1 LRDYE
6 IVVGLFRRVKHFLL
20 LLNQTMYKTIALI
33 VFLFGALMLHAENK
47 NLPYQIAGQ
56 AVEAAN
62 GKSVPY
68 ATVTLQNDSAK
79 TVKKVSSDIN
89 GKFSFFVKEKRKYTV
104 IISFMGFREAKVTA
118 NVTGAKTDV
127 GQISLEE
134 GVVMKEVSIV
144 AQKPL
149 VKVDPDKL
157 TYSVEADPESKT
169 SNVLEMMRKIPLIT
183 VDSEDNVSL
192 NGQSNFKVLIN
203 GKSSSMM
210 SNNLKEI
217 LKSLPANSVK
227 DIEVITNPSSKY
239 DAEGVGGIINI
250 ITTQKKMAGYN
261 GSINTG
267 FDSRG
272 GYNAGLYLATKI
284 NKFSFSGR
292 YSYNYFRDPESKYTS
307 DRTNLVSDTYHT
319 TNASGS
325 SKSHGSSNNFSGEA
339 SYEIDS
345 LDLISTSFWGYG
357 YAYRSNSFSS
367 NDVLN
372 ANNIRSQYF
381 DNISTGRST
390 YNTLSGNI
398 DYQRSFKKPDKTF
411 TVSYKLDNNPNT
423 SNYQSDIANTF
434 NYTPYSQR
442 SVTDALTREQTLQ
455 VDYYDPLSAKHQ
467 IECGIKAI
475 YRQNDS
481 NSDAYLLNLQTGNWD
496 YSQAKSNELDYNQY
510 ILGAYGG
517 YVLKLKNLTAKGGLR
532 TEFTW
537 NDATSTSATVVKFDN
552 HLQNVVPYITLNYQ
566 LKPGKNIKASY
577 TQRLYR
583 PGIWYLNPYVD
594 TTDPQNISFGNPHL
608 KSEIAHSFELVYSV
622 FTPKFNFSLTGRG
635 AFTNNSIESLSTIS
649 PDGIKST
656 TYKNIGTDMNM
667 GLNVYVSYRPSEKFN
682 IYYNGGGRYVKM
694 EANNGYSITNKG
706 YSYSNYVGARFMLW
720 KNNSISFNGGV
731 YSPSIML
738 QGKSST
744 YSYSGISMSQSFFD
758 KKMSVNL
765 SVSNPFKKSIVYS
778 TNSNDPYYTQHSETI
793 YPSRSFRCSVTYN
806 FGKSGMDVKKARRS
820 IQNDDVKSG
829 GSSSSGSGS
838 EGN

>member
-1 LRDYE
+1 MYKT
-6 IVVGLFRRVKHFLL
+6 IFLL
-20 LLNQTMYKTIALI
+20 LL
-33 VFLFGALMLHAENK
+33 FFGSLALHAENK

-56 AVEAAN
+56 AIEAAN
-62 GKSVPY
+62 GKSIPY
-68 ATVTLQNDSAK
+68 ATITLQSDSAN

-104 IISFMGFREAKVTA
+104 IVSFMGFRDAKIAA
-118 NVTGAKTDV
+118 NVTDAKTDV
-127 GQISLEE
+127 GKVALEE

-169 SNVLEMMRKIPLIT
+169 SNVLEMLRKIPLIT

-261 GSINTG
+261 GSLNTG

-292 YSYNYFRDPESKYTS
+292 YSYNHFKEPENRNTS
-307 DRTNLVSDTYHT
+307 DRTNFLSDTYHT
-319 TNASGS
+319 TNSSGNSTYNGS
-325 SKSHGSSNNFSGEA
+325 SSNFSGEA

-345 LDLISTSFWGYG
+345 LNLISTSFWGYG
-357 YAYRSNSFSS
+357 YNYRSNSLST
-367 NDVLN
+367 NNVLDINN
-372 ANNIRSQYF
+372 ARSQYF
-381 DNISTGRST
+381 DNVNNGKTN

-411 TVSYKLDNNPNT
+411 TVSYKLDNNPNK
-423 SNYQSDIANTF
+423 SNYESDIINTF

-467 IECGIKAI
+467 VETGMKAI

-481 NSDAYLLNLQTGNWD
+481 NSDSYLLNMQNGSWD
-496 YSQAKSNELDYNQY
+496 HSEAKSNELDYNQY
-510 ILGAYGG
+510 ILSAYGG
-517 YVLKLKNLTAKGGLR
+517 YVFKLKTLTAKGGLR
-532 TEFTW
+532 AEFTW
-537 NDATSTSATVVKFDN
+537 NDATSTSASVVTFN
-552 HLQNVVPYITLNYQ
+552 NRLQNVVPYVTLNYQ

-608 KSEIAHSFELVYSV
+608 KSEIAHSFELGYSV
-622 FTPKFNFSLTGRG
+622 FTPKVNFSLTGRG
-635 AFTNNSIESLSTIS
+635 AFTNNSIERISTINS
-649 PDGIKST
+649 GGIKST
-656 TYKNIGTDMNM
+656 TYQNIGTDMNV

-682 IYYNGGGRYVKM
+682 IYYNGSGRYVKM

-720 KNNSISFNGGV
+720 KGNSISFNGGV

-744 YSYSGISMSQSFFD
+744 YTYSGISMSQSFFD
-758 KKMSVNL
+758 KKMAVNL
-765 SVSNPFKKSIVYS
+765 SVSNPFKKSQVYT
-778 TNSNDPYYTQHSETI
+778 TNITDPYYTQRSETI
-793 YPSRSFRCSVTYN
+793 YPSRSLRCSVTYN
-806 FGKSGMDVKKARRS
+806 FGKSGMDVKKARRG

-829 GSSSSGSGS
+829 GSSSSSSGS
-838 EGN
+838 SGN

>member
-1 LRDYE
+1 
-6 IVVGLFRRVKHFLL
+6 
-20 LLNQTMYKTIALI
+20 MYKKITLLCL
-33 VFLFGALMLHAENK
+33 LFGALMLHAENK

-56 AVEAAN
+56 AVEASN
-62 GKSVPY
+62 GKTIPY

-79 TVKKVSSDIN
+79 VLKKISSDVN
-89 GKFSFFVKEKRKYTV
+89 GKFSFAVKEKRKYTV
-104 IISFMGFREAKVTA
+104 VLSFMGFKEAKVVA
-118 NVTGAKTDV
+118 NVTETKTDV
-127 GQISLEE
+127 GKVAMEE

-169 SNVLEMMRKIPLIT
+169 SNVLEMLRKIPLIT
-183 VDSEDNVSL
+183 VDSEDNISL
-192 NGQSNFKVLIN
+192 NGQSNFKVLVN

-210 SNNLKEI
+210 SNNLKDI
-217 LKSLPANSVK
+217 LKSLPANTIK

-261 GSINTG
+261 GSINAG

-272 GYNAGLYLATKI
+272 GYNGGIYLATKV

-292 YSYNYFRDPESKYTS
+292 YSYNHFKEPENKYTS
-307 DRTNLVSDTYHT
+307 DRTNFLSDTYHT
-319 TNASGS
+319 TNSSGNSTYNGS
-325 SKSHGSSNNFSGEA
+325 SGNFSGEA
-339 SYEIDS
+339 SYDIDS
-345 LDLISTSFWGYG
+345 LNLISTSFWGYG
-357 YAYRSNSFSS
+357 YNYRSNSLSS
-367 NDVLN
+367 TNVLDINN
-372 ANNIRSQYF
+372 ARSQYF
-381 DNISTGRST
+381 DNLNNGKTN

-398 DYQRSFKKPDKTF
+398 DYQRSFKKPEKTF
-411 TVSYKLDNNPNT
+411 TVSYKLDNNPNK
-423 SNYQSDIANTF
+423 SNYESDIVNTF
-434 NYTPYSQR
+434 NYSPYSQR

-467 IECGIKAI
+467 MECGVKAI

-481 NSDAYLLNLQTGNWD
+481 NSDTYLLNLQTSNWD
-496 YSQAKSNELDYNQY
+496 YNQAKSNELDYNQY

-517 YVLKLKNLTAKGGLR
+517 YVLKLKTLTAKGGVR

-537 NDATSTSATVVKFDN
+537 NNATSTSATEVKFNN

-583 PGIWYLNPYVD
+583 PGIWYLNPYVN

-608 KSEIAHSFELVYSV
+608 KSEIAHSFELGYSA

-649 PDGIKST
+649 SDGVKST
-656 TYKNIGTDMNM
+656 TYKNIGTDMNV

-682 IYYNGGGRYVKM
+682 IYYNGGGRYTKM
-694 EANNGYSITNKG
+694 QANNGYSITNKG
-706 YSYSNYVGARFMLW
+706 YTYSNYLGARFVLW
-720 KNNSISFNGGV
+720 KGNSISFNGGI

-744 YSYSGISMSQSFFD
+744 YSYSGISMSQMFFD

-765 SVSNPFKKSIVYS
+765 SVSNPFKKTQIYS
-778 TNSNDPYYTQHSETI
+778 SNYNDPNYTQHSEST
-793 YPSRSFRCSVTYN
+793 YPSRSLRCSVTYN
-806 FGKSGMDVKKARRS
+806 FGKMGMDVKKARRG

-829 GSSSSGSGS
+829 GSSSGGG
-838 EGN
+838 GN